1 MESFHEYLA
10 DILCTMLLASPI
22 PSLVLPVS
30 IAQAET
36 PVFVGGLQDLLLGEP
51 SIADGATQA
60 TYYFVLLNADGS
72 PMEGVSGKTSLGSA
86 KGTLKSEGNGLYS
99 TILTPKPSHLQPMTC
114 SNQCVNCRAKGYQE
128 KFPRSIDS
136 KGIRGGDH
144 DSLSGRDHTWSR

>member
-1 MESFHEYLA
+1 MNILRIS
-10 DILCTMLLASPI
+10 LCTMLLVSPI

-36 PVFVGGLQDLLLGEP
+36 PVFVGGLQDLLPGEP

-99 TILTPKPSHLQPMTC
+99 TILTPEAITSATNDFVQINARTAERK
-114 SNQCVNCRAKGYQE
+114 
-128 KFPRSIDS
+128 SIKKVSPFD
-136 KGIRGGDH
+136 
-144 DSLSGRDHTWSR
+144 